1 MNIATGLPMNLWI
14 KICVSFLLLSEV
26 SLACSLNTKGIISLS
41 GPVSTYLDQL
51 KIVND
56 LEAISSFHPIKNFKG
71 VKLAGGLYLSTS
83 TLKSME
89 GKIVFFD
96 KSRELKKVLERFPKI
111 KSIELDSRRKT
122 PREVIEQSA
131 ELLKPYLKN
140 CDEEKS
146 LLDKHVSQLET
157 HIRSHSKKIRESI
170 FFLGHISEK
179 LPDTILS
186 NDGFVY
192 WLKKEGLMES
202 YPTDLEYVN
211 WSMKVISPLRG
222 KFLFFGVED
231 SFSSGLMKVEKKA
244 EKVFNVSYPGALTPG
259 YTQLEFMKFLV
270 DYF

>member
-14 KICVSFLLLSEV
+14 KICVSLLFLTEV
-26 SLACSLNTKGIISLS
+26 TFACSLNTKGVISLS
-41 GPVSTYLDQL
+41 GPVSIYLDQL
-51 KIVND
+51 GIVNELD
-56 LEAISSFHPIKNFKG
+56 AISSFHPVKDFKG
-71 VKLAGGLYLSTS
+71 VKLAGGMYLSTA

-89 GKIVFFD
+89 GKVVFFD

-111 KSIELDSRRKT
+111 KSIELDSRRRA
-122 PREVIEQSA
+122 PREVIDQTA
-131 ELLKPYLKN
+131 EVLKPYLKN
-140 CDEEKS
+140 CD
-146 LLDKHVSQLET
+146 DKKKIFNERISQLET
-157 HIRSHSKKIRESI
+157 HIRSNVKKIHESI

-192 WLKKEGLMES
+192 WLRKEKLLES

-222 KFLFFGVED
+222 RYFFIGVED
-231 SFSSGLMKVEKKA
+231 SFNSGLMKVEKKA
-244 EKVFNVSYPGALTPG
+244 DKVFNVSYPGSLTPG

>member
-1 MNIATGLPMNLWI
+1 MNLWI
-14 KICVSFLLLSEV
+14 KICVSFLFLIEGT
-26 SLACSLNTKGIISLS
+26 LACSLNTKGIISLS

-51 KIVND
+51 GIVNELD
-56 LEAISSFHPIKNFKG
+56 AISSFHPVKNFKG

-89 GKIVFFD
+89 GKTVFFD

-111 KSIELDSRRKT
+111 KSIELDSRRRT
-122 PREVIEQSA
+122 PREVIEQTA
-131 ELLKPYLKN
+131 EVLKPYLKN
-140 CDEEKS
+140 CDEKKS
-146 LLDKHVSQLET
+146 SLNNHISQLEN
-157 HIRSHSKKIRESI
+157 HIRSNSKKIRESI

-202 YPTDLEYVN
+202 YPSDLEYVN

-222 KFLFFGVED
+222 KYFFMGLED
-231 SFSSGLMKVEKKA
+231 SFNTGLMKVEKKTD
-244 EKVFNVSYPGALTPG
+244 KVLNVSYPGSLTPG

>member
-1 MNIATGLPMNLWI
+1 MNLWI
-14 KICVSFLLLSEV
+14 RICVSFLLLTEV
-26 SLACSLNTKGIISLS
+26 SLACSLNTRGVISLS

-51 KIVND
+51 GIVNE
-56 LEAISSFHPIKNFKG
+56 LEAISSFHPVKNFKG

-89 GKIVFFD
+89 GKTVFFD

-111 KSIELDSRRKT
+111 KTIELDSRRKG
-122 PREVIEQSA
+122 PKEVIDQTA
-131 ELLKPYLKN
+131 EALRPYLKN
-140 CDEEKS
+140 CDEKQGLFNKEI
-146 LLDKHVSQLET
+146 SQLEA
-157 HIRSHSKKIRESI
+157 HIKTNSKKIRESI
-170 FFLGHISEK
+170 FFLGHINEK

-222 KFLFFGVED
+222 KYFFFGVED
-231 SFSSGLMKVEKKA
+231 SFNTGMMKVEKKT